1 MIDIYLTEKE
11 DNKLDFEFNDKGDIK
26 TIDSFESS
34 LLIALFAHKHR
45 EVILDDKEGAE
56 LYKLDQSK
64 ITTNNL
70 NMYRYYANSA
80 LEYLSKENIINSK
93 EVSIQY
99 KDRLELS
106 VVLNLKE
113 NKEIKKYEYK
123 I

>member
-1 MIDIYLTEKE
+1 MIDVYLTEKE
-11 DNKLDFEFNDKGDIK
+11 DNKLDFEFNAKGDIK
-26 TIDSFESS
+26 TINSFESS

-45 EVILDDKEGAE
+45 EVILDNEEGAE

-64 ITTNNL
+64 VTTNNL

-80 LEYLSKENIINSK
+80 LDYLSKENIINSK
-93 EVSIQY
+93 EVGIQY

-106 VVLNLKE
+106 VVLNLKK
-113 NKEIKKYEYK
+113 NKEIIKYEYK

>member
-34 LLIALFAHKHR
+34 ILIALFAHKHK
-45 EVILDDKEGAE
+45 EIVLNNEEGAE

-93 EVSIQY
+93 EVAIQY
-99 KDRLELS
+99 KDGLELS
-106 VVLNLKE
+106 VILNLKE
-113 NKEIKKYEYK
+113 NKEIIKYEYK